1 MSWVTCECRDEGER
15 LEGGG
20 SVEWGQRNTYLQ
32 DREVIVSG
40 SIQGGLRGAATDQVP
55 EETGAGCAFT
65 LQEAL
70 QHKE

>member
-1 MSWVTCECRDEGER
+1 MLWVTCEHHDEAER
-15 LEGGG
+15 FEGGG

-40 SIQGGLRGAATDQVP
+40 SVQGWLRGAATGQVP

-65 LQEAL
+65 L
-70 QHKE
+70 